1 MPSSKGLLRH
11 LAQQQRLW
19 SSCSPL
25 SVITRQTATPAV
37 SAVVPQGIFNGNVF
51 SRGLASLVNGQTKPL
66 NSRRDNGRPMPIGI
80 RRYVAPAPVLLDSEL
95 YLPLPAEGAPP
106 RSSLLG
112 YGIEDRPTPHR
123 GVLPIPSRPRII
135 TLLSNLLHFCCSIP
149 FRSCQSQ
156 SSSVIYSHIPFA
168 FPYPS
173 SQEEAGSLVSLAKL
187 KLRAIAC

>member
-37 SAVVPQGIFNGNVF
+37 SAVVPQGIFRGSIF
-51 SRGLASLVNGQTKPL
+51 SRGLTSLVNGQAKPL

-80 RRYVAPAPVLLDSEL
+80 RRYVAPVLFDTEL
-95 YLPLPAEGAPP
+95 YLPAECAPP

-112 YGIEDRPTPHR
+112 CGIWDRPTPHR

-149 FRSCQSQ
+149 FCSFQSQ
-156 SSSVIYSHIPFA
+156 SSSVFYSFIPFT

-173 SQEEAGSLVSLAKL
+173 SQEEAGSLDSLAKL